1 MKNILQERAFA
12 TIDGHVLITDVE
24 TGRVLLDK
32 HNAINFIN
40 MAVAIAALLGGEQDL
55 DNGQSY
61 AVSQIAYG
69 NGGSI
74 IDTTGNVQYKTPN
87 VTTATGELYN
97 ETYRKSVADVD
108 YLNKIDVERFD
119 GQVFSDVVITSTLDF
134 LEPADQET
142 IDNSSSYDDKYVFDE
157 LGLVTESGK
166 FLTHIVFHPIE
177 KSANR
182 KIQVVYTLRIR
193 AGS

>member
-1 MKNILQERAFA
+1 MKNTLQEKIFA

-40 MAVAIAALLGGEQDL
+40 MAVAIAALLGGTQDL
-55 DNGQSY
+55 DNGLSY
-61 AVSQIAYG
+61 AVSHMAFG

-74 IDTTGNVQYKTPN
+74 IDATGNVQYKAPN
-87 VTTATGELYN
+87 VSTPTGLLYS
-97 ETYRKSVADVD
+97 ETYRKSVVNLD
-108 YLNKIDVERFD
+108 YLNKIEIERFD
-119 GQVFSDVVITSTLDF
+119 GQVFSDVVVTSTLDF
-134 LEPADQET
+134 SEPSGQET
-142 IDNSSSYDDKYVFDE
+142 IDNSSSYDDSYVFDE

>member
-1 MKNILQERAFA
+1 MTNKLQDKVFA
-12 TIDGHVLITDVE
+12 TIEGHVLITDIE

-32 HNAINFIN
+32 NNAINFIN

-61 AVSQIAYG
+61 AISEIAYG

-74 IDTTGNVQYKTPN
+74 IDATGNVQYKAPNVSTPN
-87 VTTATGELYN
+87 GELYN

-134 LEPADQET
+134 LEPSDQET